1 MIFGIPAGAVL
12 AYVAWTLFCL
22 ELNVRK
28 ARAMK
33 VPVIRLPIDPNNI
46 PWLIFQP
53 WLWAI
58 LDRFPF
64 DWKSFP
70 DALRFSRRGWH
81 FYENYDPHLRLGPV
95 WALVTPV
102 TVILHIAEPGA
113 LNDIFWRRKDFLR
126 PVREYELL
134 RVYGHSISTAG
145 SEDWARHRK
154 VLAPPFSE
162 NMMSFVWEES
172 VNQATAMMRSWDRA
186 SSDGIPSMQKDTRTL
201 SLNVLASIGLR
212 KSYPF
217 HGTADPGPPV
227 INEANSYRDSLQ
239 TVLDNIILL
248 LMIPYRYL
256 TFPLLPQKFKAV
268 GNGAVAFKSHMQRML
283 DDELS
288 ALARGES
295 GSGGLMTGFAHALEV
310 HKKEAAVNLPMK
322 DKKGLS
328 VEEVFGN
335 LFVINFA
342 GHDTTANTL
351 AFAILLLITNPD
363 VQEWVAE
370 EVMAIT
376 QNRPPE
382 EWTKDYKTVYPK
394 LKRCRAVLLESLRL
408 YPSIVAIP
416 KYSSYDTVTLHV
428 ASYGEDE
435 PGQTL
440 VIPPRTSIISQVLAT
455 QTHPLYWTDGMAW
468 KPKRWIV
475 GSADEGKTKEGSI
488 KQQLENEE
496 IWTPDKTIYFPWSD
510 GPLSCLGRKLSEVEF
525 VAVLACM
532 LQSHRLSAK
541 PKFEGETEHQIRQ
554 RVGKVTNE
562 ASFEMLLKII
572 DADRVRVVCKPV

>member
-1 MIFGIPAGAVL
+1 ML
-12 AYVAWTLFCL
+12 
-22 ELNVRK
+22 
-28 ARAMK
+28 
-33 VPVIRLPIDPNNI
+33 
-46 PWLIFQP
+46 
-53 WLWAI
+53 
-58 LDRFPF
+58 
-64 DWKSFP
+64 
-70 DALRFSRRGWH
+70 
-81 FYENYDPHLRLGPV
+81 
-95 WALVTPV
+95 
-102 TVILHIAEPGA
+102 
-113 LNDIFWRRKDFLR
+113 
-126 PVREYELL
+126 
-134 RVYGHSISTAG
+134 
-145 SEDWARHRK
+145 
-154 VLAPPFSE
+154 
-162 NMMSFVWEES
+162 
-172 VNQATAMMRSWDRA
+172 RSWDRA

-217 HGTADPGPPV
+217 HGTADPTPPV
-227 INEANSYRDSLQ
+227 TDEANSYRDSLQ
-239 TVLDNIILL
+239 VVLDNIILL

-256 TFPLLPQKFKAV
+256 TFPFLPRKFKTV
-268 GNGAVAFKSHMQRML
+268 GSGAVAFKNHMQKML

-310 HKKEAAVNLPMK
+310 HKKEAAINLPMK

-351 AFAILLLITNPD
+351 AFAILLLITNPE
-363 VQEWVAE
+363 VQEWVSE
-370 EVMAIT
+370 EVIT
-376 QNRPPE
+376 VTGNRPPE

-428 ASYGEDE
+428 ASYSEGE

-468 KPKRWIV
+468 KPNRWIV
-475 GSADEGKTKEGSI
+475 SPTEGANGQHTPLKRGSI
-488 KQQLENEE
+488 KKQLDQEE
-496 IWTPDKTIYFPWSD
+496 IWDPDKTIYFPWSD

-525 VAVLACM
+525 VAVLACI
-532 LQSHRLSAK
+532 LQKHRLSAK
-541 PKFEGETEHQIRQ
+541 PKFEGETEQQIRQ
-554 RVGKVTNE
+554 RVGKITNE
-562 ASFEMLLKII
+562 ASFEMLLKVI